1 MTLSSALETGSIAGP
16 NGSSAGL
23 ARLGPILS
31 RTSVRLG
38 LLLVA
43 CAVPRIVVACKLSAV
58 CDDGYSYLHV
68 ADALERGR
76 LDQAL
81 EYLNL
86 NIYPVVL
93 MGLHKLGLEWTTAG
107 KLWGV
112 LIGTAIAVP
121 LFDWLRR
128 MFDERIATAGVFL
141 YAVHP
146 KLIEYSVEPIREATF
161 WFFFVLAARF
171 SLAGL

>member
-1 MTLSSALETGSIAGP
+1 MTSTSALETSSITVP
-16 NGSSAGL
+16 NGSSSGF
-23 ARLGPILS
+23 ARLVQILS

-43 CAVPRIVVACKLSAV
+43 CAVPRIVVACKLSAI

-81 EYLNL
+81 EYLNV
-86 NIYPVVL
+86 NIYPIIL

-112 LIGTAIAVP
+112 LIGTAIALP

-146 KLIEYSVEPIREATF
+146 KLIEYSVEPIREAT
-161 WFFFVLAARF
+161 
-171 SLAGL
+171 

>member
-1 MTLSSALETGSIAGP
+1 MNTETMTSSSARESSSIEGP
-16 NGSSAGL
+16 NGSSTTL
-23 ARLGPILS
+23 AQLLS

-43 CAVPRIVVACKLSAV
+43 CLVPRIVVACKLSAV

-93 MGLHKLGLEWTTAG
+93 MGLHKLGLEWTIAG
-107 KLWGV
+107 KLWSV
-112 LIGTAIAVP
+112 LMGTAIVLP

-128 MFDERIATAGVFL
+128 MFDERTATAGVFL

-146 KLIEYSVEPIREATF
+146 KLIEYSRGH
-161 WFFFVLAARF
+161 VLV
-171 SLAGL
+171 LLCAGDRLSVAVL